1 MTLFSSGYRITQK
14 YGNNPTYYSQ
24 WGFSAHEGLDC
35 VPANLQQSWDVL
47 TPEKIE
53 IVRDYD
59 TPRDNY
65 GVMVVGICWETKRS
79 WWFCHLEK
87 NYCAIG
93 DVIEA
98 GQPVGKMGNTGNSSG
113 AHLHLGC
120 RECDSNGNPINL
132 NNGYKGF
139 IDPLPLLE
147 KSMSTISIETSV
159 FEKLVNKSS
168 LYDQF
173 VELGYTSAVQLK
185 AVITKLEADLQAKQ
199 NAIDE
204 NVQDLKEVMAELEEV
219 REEFSNQGERLTK
232 AHAQIEALTTQA
244 NSQTLTIASL
254 EKEVKDL
261 TLKLSSIPENENL
274 TPTISNVIALFRL
287 WLKGW
292 LRNGI

>member
-24 WGFSAHEGLDC
+24 WGFNGHEGLDC

-87 NYCAIG
+87 NYCKVG

-98 GQPVGKMGNTGNSSG
+98 GKPVGKMGNTGNSSG
-113 AHLHLGC
+113 AHLHLGV

-132 NNGYKGF
+132 NNGNKGF

-159 FEKLVNKSS
+159 FEKLVAASTKM
-168 LYDQF
+168 DE
-173 VELGYTSAVQLK
+173 VIALGYTSAA
-185 AVITKLEADLQAKQ
+185 AVKEAIIKLQADLQAKQ

-204 NVQDLKEVMAELEEV
+204 NVQDLKEVLAELEEA
-219 REEFSNQGERLTK
+219 REQVSTLNTRINVFETEKSGLTDK
-232 AHAQIEALTTQA
+232 I
-244 NSQTLTIASL
+244 NSQSLTISGLKDEIKNLNLQLASVPQTQNL
-254 EKEVKDL
+254 SP
-261 TLKLSSIPENENL
+261 TLLS
-274 TPTISNVIALFRL
+274 
-287 WLKGW
+287 
-292 LRNGI
+292 